1 MFVVLSEETEGDQG
15 HGVVGPGVVQDFKQ
29 IDTFLKTVHGG
40 LLAVFCFGTSVLDQ
54 EVFKRPCLFKREVY
68 RSSETI
74 GKCSNIR
81 PEWAP

>member
-15 HGVVGPGVVQDFKQ
+15 HGVVGPRVVQDFKQ
-29 IDTFLKTVHGG
+29 IDTFLKTVYGG
-40 LLAVFCFGTSVLDQ
+40 LLAVFCFGPRSVQ
-54 EVFKRPCLFKREVY
+54 TEVY
-68 RSSETI
+68 RSSESN